1 MRYLFLFFLF
11 LFSRLC
17 LKAQCDSSIIGVWKP
32 ISVITEE
39 IRFDFEDDS
48 VSISKETASYNSDS
62 ASQGIRRE
70 MIKIMFQDFQYTF
83 NKDGSFEMI
92 LIDGVKDQGSY
103 CFDRMKGIIKMTSE
117 NSLGELVS
125 IESKASITNG
135 LLNIKIDMG
144 QEEIFEV
151 ILKRKKN

>member
-1 MRYLFLFFLF
+1 MRYLFLILLF
-11 LFSRLC
+11 LFSTSN

-39 IRFDFEDDS
+39 IRFDFEADS
-48 VSISKETASYNSDS
+48 VTISRESASYNSDS

-92 LIDGVKDQGSY
+92 LIEDLKDQGSY
-103 CFDRMKGIIKMTSE
+103 CFDRMKGIIKMTSK

-135 LLNIKIDMG
+135 ILNIKIDMG